1 MTSFRNTIFQ
11 WPRKSLPT
19 IQPATETSP
28 ALPHLYS
35 EAQEI
40 LYSVTTVFPFVL
52 FPDKLIIR
60 PNHVDVIVG
69 LFFGSGTSTR
79 IQIQDI
85 RQVTL
90 QYNPFFAKI
99 EIIPQGPLEQTLLLN
114 YLPKQQAMWAK
125 RLISGLIECHQKNV
139 DFSKYSKEQLLAYLK
154 EIGKSRE

>member
-1 MTSFRNTIFQ
+1 M
-11 WPRKSLPT
+11 
-19 IQPATETSP
+19 
-28 ALPHLYS
+28 
-35 EAQEI
+35 
-40 LYSVTTVFPFVL
+40 
-52 FPDKLIIR
+52 
-60 PNHVDVIVG
+60 DVIVG

-85 RQVTL
+85 RQITL

-99 EIIPQGPLEQTLLLN
+99 EIIPQGPLEQTLILN
-114 YLPKQQAMWAK
+114 FLPKEQAMWAK